1 MWHNGYMHKGTGYD
15 IYMQYDNYAVLVP
28 QNDSFHAY
36 VWNVRTGWK
45 RRFSGETAH
54 WDADRLAMDKAMEE
68 RHGAR

>member
-1 MWHNGYMHKGTGYD
+1 
-15 IYMQYDNYAVLVP
+15 MQYDNYAVLVP